1 MQNTIRHQEDRQ
13 PFIEL
18 SAPSAGQALK
28 FKRQLLQHV
37 FDHSIESI
45 MVTDEE
51 GIILQVNAA
60 FSEITGYSAEEAIG
74 QTPRLVQS
82 ARHEPEFYQQ
92 MWLQLQQ
99 SGSWSGQVWNRRKSG
114 EVYLQWLNIN
124 TLTDDEGRVTHRVA
138 IGHDLSGI
146 KSTHHERTL
155 FTFKDPLT
163 QLGNRQLLTSR
174 LDQAL
179 AEAERNKIRV
189 GLMVIDVGRLRLVN
203 EELGLAWGDDVLRQ
217 QARILQAAVDEA
229 DTLVR
234 LQGDQFAVLRHSR
247 AGDVTMAQLADKLLG
262 LLGNPIVLADQ
273 NIVSLQPSIGIAI
286 YPRDATDNAGLLQA
300 AEHAHAMAKRG
311 GRNRFQFVDQRQHDL
326 HHRELLIEHSLH
338 HVLNTAAGEGLS
350 LHYQPQVFPG
360 SGEVLAMEALLRWQH
375 PRLGSISPA
384 EFIPV
389 AEQSGQSVRLDR
401 WVIEQVCSQ
410 IAEWRHHYPQ
420 LPVVSINLSAQQFS
434 QPDFADW
441 LQACIQE
448 AGIKA
453 EWLKLEVTETAMMT
467 HKDTCVVMLGRL
479 RDLGFKISLDDFG
492 TGYSALACL
501 HQFPLDELKIDRSFM
516 VEASLNERAFM
527 LLKTIVSLAQQLSLS
542 LVVEG
547 VEQQEQL
554 DLLADFGPLMVQG
567 YYFYR
572 PMPVAGITELLGE
585 RPSKPSFGV

>member
-13 PFIEL
+13 AFVDL
-18 SAPSAGQALK
+18 SASSAGRTIK

-74 QTPRLVQS
+74 NTPRLVQS
-82 ARHEPEFYQQ
+82 ARHGPEFYQQ

-99 SGSWSGQVWNRRKSG
+99 SGTWSGQVWNRRKSG

-138 IGHDLSGI
+138 IGHDLSGV

-189 GLMVIDVGRLRLVN
+189 GLMVIDVGRLRPVN

-262 LLGNPIVLADQ
+262 LLGNP
-273 NIVSLQPSIGIAI
+273 
-286 YPRDATDNAGLLQA
+286 
-300 AEHAHAMAKRG
+300 
-311 GRNRFQFVDQRQHDL
+311 
-326 HHRELLIEHSLH
+326 
-338 HVLNTAAGEGLS
+338 
-350 LHYQPQVFPG
+350 
-360 SGEVLAMEALLRWQH
+360 
-375 PRLGSISPA
+375 
-384 EFIPV
+384 
-389 AEQSGQSVRLDR
+389 
-401 WVIEQVCSQ
+401 
-410 IAEWRHHYPQ
+410 
-420 LPVVSINLSAQQFS
+420 
-434 QPDFADW
+434 
-441 LQACIQE
+441 
-448 AGIKA
+448 
-453 EWLKLEVTETAMMT
+453 
-467 HKDTCVVMLGRL
+467 
-479 RDLGFKISLDDFG
+479 
-492 TGYSALACL
+492 
-501 HQFPLDELKIDRSFM
+501 
-516 VEASLNERAFM
+516 
-527 LLKTIVSLAQQLSLS
+527 
-542 LVVEG
+542 
-547 VEQQEQL
+547 
-554 DLLADFGPLMVQG
+554 
-567 YYFYR
+567 
-572 PMPVAGITELLGE
+572 
-585 RPSKPSFGV
+585 